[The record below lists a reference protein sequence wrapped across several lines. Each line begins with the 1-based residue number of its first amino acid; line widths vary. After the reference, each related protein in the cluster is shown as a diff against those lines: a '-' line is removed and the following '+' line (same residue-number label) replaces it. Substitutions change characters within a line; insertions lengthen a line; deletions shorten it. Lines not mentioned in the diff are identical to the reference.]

1 VNEAMG
7 LLWQTYEDREQLLKE
22 LVNQETITNSPGEL
36 KFPKLVEQKLLK
48 LDYFQQHQEHITLAK
63 TEDNKELVTALY
75 KGATATKTVVLISHF
90 DTVGIDDFTT
100 YKDAACNPDKLAQL
114 FTENRGNLSDA
125 AVEDLQ
131 SGDYLFGRGIM
142 DMKAGLML
150 HLSLLEKASTEQW
163 DVNLLL
169 VTVPDE
175 EVNSSGMRKAVEVIE
190 QYQQDFNLDIAL
202 HLNSEPTFQQE
213 SGDPSHSIYS
223 GSIGKIMPGVL
234 CYGIETHVGNPLSGL
249 SSNYMNSY
257 ITQAIEYNRQFKEQ
271 YEGEFTPVPV
281 AIVNKDIKEAYDV
294 QTPFRTFALYNMFL
308 FNKTPQAL
316 YRQFLDVVIKA
327 VERCESDWLN
337 ILEQENLQFD
347 SKINVLTYE
356 QLKQYAVEQYGQD
369 YIDNLID
376 EVLNNTPELHLQSVK
391 IADELMKICR
401 DITPAV
407 VTFFAPPY
415 YPAVNSSQEPIVNDI
430 INTVTEI
437 NDKQFKRA
445 THRINYFNGISDSSY
460 LNLNASVEKMEVYA
474 DNTPSFNHTYRIPF
488 DTIKNISAP
497 IILCGPR
504 GNDAHKVSERLNKT
518 SAFTELPIVLEAIIK
533 QYFCK

>member
-1 VNEAMG
+1 MG

-22 LVNQETITNSPGEL
+22 LVNQPTITNSPGEL
-36 KFPKLVEQKLLK
+36 IFPKLVEQKLVE
-48 LDYFQQHQEHITLAK
+48 LDYFQRHKENIKLTT
-63 TEDNKELVTALY
+63 TEDNKNLVTALY
-75 KGATATKTVVLISHF
+75 KGESANKTVVLVSHF
-90 DTVGIDDFTT
+90 DTVGTDDFTA
-100 YKDAACNPDKLAQL
+100 YKEEACNPDKLAEL
-114 FTENRGNLSDA
+114 FTQNSGNLSEA
-125 AVEDLQ
+125 AIEDLK
-131 SGDYLFGRGIM
+131 SGDFLFGRGIM

-150 HLSLLEKASTEQW
+150 HLSLIEKASIEQW

-271 YEGEFTPVPV
+271 FEGEFTPVPV
-281 AIVNKDIKEAYDV
+281 TIVNKDIKETYDV

-308 FNKTPQAL
+308 FNKTPQVL
-316 YRQFLDVVIKA
+316 YRQFLDIVIKA

-347 SKINVLTYE
+347 SKINVLTYA
-356 QLKQYAVEQYGQD
+356 QLKKYAVEQYGQSH
-369 YIDNLID
+369 IDNLITD
-376 EVLNNTPELHLQSVK
+376 VLNKTPELHLQSVK
-391 IADELMKICR
+391 ITDELMKICR

-415 YPAVNSSQEPIVNDI
+415 YPAVNSFDEPIVNDI
-430 INTVTEI
+430 IETVTEI
-437 NDKQFKRA
+437 NRSQFDRA

-460 LNLNASVEKMEVYA
+460 LNLNASIDKMEVYA
-474 DNTPSFNHTYRIPF
+474 ENTPSFNHTYHIPF

-518 SAFTELPIVLEAIIK
+518 SAFKELPIVLETIIK
-533 QYFCK
+533 KYICE

>member
-1 VNEAMG
+1 MG

-36 KFPKLVEQKLLK
+36 AFPKLVERKLLN
-48 LDYFQQHQEHITLAK
+48 LDYFQQHKEYIKLTT
-63 TEDNKELVTALY
+63 TEDNKELVTAFY
-75 KGATATKTVVLISHF
+75 KGASASKTVVLISHF
-90 DTVGIDDFTT
+90 DTVGIDDYTA
-100 YKDAACNPDKLAQL
+100 YKEAACDPDKLSVL
-114 FTENRGNLSDA
+114 FTQNSGNLSDA
-125 AVEDLQ
+125 AVKDLN

-150 HLSLLEKASTEQW
+150 HLSLIEKASAEQW
-163 DVNLLL
+163 NVNLLL

-175 EVNSSGMRKAVEVIE
+175 EVNSSGMRKAVEMIE
-190 QYQQDFNLDIAL
+190 HYQQAYNLDIAL

-271 YEGEFTPVPV
+271 YEGEFTPLPV
-281 AIVNKDIKEAYDV
+281 SIVNKDIKEAYDV

-316 YRQFLDVVIKA
+316 YRQFLDTVIKA

-347 SKINVLTYE
+347 SKINVVTYE
-356 QLKQYAVEQYGQD
+356 QLKTYAVKQYGQKH
-369 YIDNLID
+369 IDDLINS
-376 EVLNNTPELHLQSVK
+376 VLQSTPELHLQSVK

-430 INTVTEI
+430 IETVSEI
-437 NDKQFKRA
+437 NNSQFNRA

-460 LNLNASVEKMEVYA
+460 LNLNASIDKMEVYA
-474 DNTPSFNHTYRIPF
+474 DNTPSFNHTYNIPF

-504 GNDAHKVSERLNKT
+504 GNDAHKVSERLSKT
-518 SAFTELPIVLEAIIK
+518 SAFTELPIVLETIIK